1 MDDDITMSLSA
12 VFEHGIR
19 KSRIAI
25 VVLSE
30 NYASSRWCLDE
41 LVEIIR
47 CSKEIGQKV
56 IPIYYGVD
64 PVHIRRQIQDT
75 FDKRNTVDQQQKWL
89 QALTVLNQL
98 HGYHI
103 NNSISEAEMIGKIT
117 VDILFALTIRPEMVP
132 VIPGQETEKS
142 LTLQYNG
149 LNGNEKMLFEDS
161 ELDVVGGLK
170 ILYEKSLIQISEER
184 VISMNH
190 VKQKIG
196 RDLVLGPFTG
206 QSAYRQ
212 FLEDS
217 SEGFNVLIDQTGT
230 ENVFGISF
238 KISEMEDRLGR
249 DERLKGMK
257 KLQFKR
263 EYKERLYGKE
273 VRVHLVK
280 GLHSLWERLSNI

>member
-1 MDDDITMSLSA
+1 
-12 VFEHGIR
+12 
-19 KSRIAI
+19 
-25 VVLSE
+25 
-30 NYASSRWCLDE
+30 
-41 LVEIIR
+41 
-47 CSKEIGQKV
+47 
-56 IPIYYGVD
+56 
-64 PVHIRRQIQDT
+64 
-75 FDKRNTVDQQQKWL
+75 
-89 QALTVLNQL
+89 
-98 HGYHI
+98 
-103 NNSISEAEMIGKIT
+103 MIGKIT

-217 SEGFNVLIDQTGT
+217 SEGFNVLIDQTVSSFFFCISISIC
-230 ENVFGISF
+230 VF
-238 KISEMEDRLGR
+238 
-249 DERLKGMK
+249 
-257 KLQFKR
+257 
-263 EYKERLYGKE
+263 
-273 VRVHLVK
+273 
-280 GLHSLWERLSNI
+280 